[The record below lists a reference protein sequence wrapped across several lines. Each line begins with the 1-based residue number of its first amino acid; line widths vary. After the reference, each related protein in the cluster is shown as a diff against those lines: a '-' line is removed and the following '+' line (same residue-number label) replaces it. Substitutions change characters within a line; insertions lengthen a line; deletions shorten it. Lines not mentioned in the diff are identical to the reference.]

1 MPLRIFLSGLLL
13 LTALGLGLIGYQVTR
28 PPKTVMVTAVADAP
42 PPPLTIDVLVAARSL
57 PAGTLMKEEDFTKRA
72 VPSGDVPKGA
82 LTDTPETRG
91 DLRGALLRHY
101 LDANNVLMS
110 GDVLHPRDRGF
121 LAAVL
126 TPGTRAISVGVD
138 AITGDGGLIWPG
150 DRVDLIL
157 TQQMDDKDTPLAKRF
172 VSETVLSDVRVV
184 AVDQSIAQGAV
195 AAGDNTTG
203 RLARTV
209 TSGSDATASRAS
221 GPRGPPWQDH
231 SRHSC
236 GGRSGG
242 WETLGAQSMAATSRQ
257 RSPTAARPTLRT
269 CGSSKAR
276 MLARCGSHDLR
287 SSKVIARQA
296 AARRERDKKCHV
308 CVKRCRNKRT

>member
-42 PPPLTIDVLVAARSL
+42 PPPLTVDVLVAARSL
-57 PAGTLMKEEDFTKRA
+57 PAGTLMKDEDFTKRA

-82 LTDTPETRG
+82 LTDNPEARG

-157 TQQMDDKDTPLAKRF
+157 TQQLDDKDTPLAKRF

-209 TSGSDATASRAS
+209 TLEVTPQQAERAALADRLGKITLAIRAADAVAEATD
-221 GPRGPPWQDH
+221 PRG
-231 SRHSC
+231 SVY
-236 GGRSGG
+236 GGDI
-242 WETLGAQSMAATSRQ
+242 
-257 RSPTAARPTLRT
+257 SPALADGSAPNSPRMRIIEGKDAREVRF
-269 CGSSKAR
+269 
-276 MLARCGSHDLR
+276 
-287 SSKVIARQA
+287 Q
-296 AARRERDKKCHV
+296 
-308 CVKRCRNKRT
+308 